1 MSLRPVTAREVKK
14 VLVSTV
20 YDPAPVLFKKPLD
33 VKSPSINAP
42 AAATLVAS
50 VTSAEASIPESLV
63 LSAELITVPLPK
75 SVNPL
80 ILETVTALSA
90 R

>member
-1 MSLRPVTAREVKK
+1 M
-14 VLVSTV
+14 LVSTV
-20 YDPAPVLFKKPLD
+20 YDPAPVLFINPLE
-33 VKSPSINAP
+33 VKSPSMMAP
-42 AAATLVAS
+42 AAATFVAS
-50 VTSAEASIPESLV
+50 VTSAEASIPDSLV